1 MENDEKFIR
10 SLYGKMAV
18 ASTVALAGNFLA
30 QILGTIIAGNILSD
44 AALATVGIAT
54 PVYYVYGAAGA
65 MLGIGCATLCAN
77 HIGKSEF
84 LECRRVF
91 TMTYILVFA
100 IAALLTAA
108 VFMFIDP
115 IVLALGA
122 SADNFEEVKRYC
134 QAMAAGGVGF
144 MLIFPAFNILRID
157 GRNKTAAGVFVIS
170 GIVTV
175 ALTYVFLTFLGTG
188 VAGLAVASCAGSG
201 IAGIAGGGVIFAKS
215 KNFRP
220 IRPVKPF
227 AAAKNIA
234 VTGTPGAMEYFC
246 FFACM
251 LVLNNLLASYF
262 GGSTVAAYKVADS
275 INSFALILIWGIVG
289 PLTPLA
295 GVFGAERD
303 TRSLRDVLKLS
314 IKWGLSVILPLTGLL
329 LVFAPRV
336 AGLFGMSAAFYAVR
350 IFALSIPLSFLNHIL
365 IYLYMGGK
373 KVLLANVLMASRM
386 AVWVVVV
393 AIPLAGIGQIAFWWC
408 FVAAEFLTL
417 ITALVVSAAARKG
430 NKNLLPLLLIDISAE
445 RDGRYVSFSAQPGQA
460 AEAAAS
466 LVNFCEANDLS
477 PKTSMAISLAIE
489 EILVVIFDKS
499 KPESANLRILIV
511 ADSDVIILRVRCGGK
526 LFNPV
531 DYARKASPD
540 EALEI
545 MGVNMILKLAVSLD
559 YRNTFGVNNTT
570 IIIGNVKH
578 AMKK

>member
-10 SLYGKMAV
+10 SLYGRMAA

-30 QILGTIIAGNILSD
+30 QIFGTIIAGNILSD
-44 AALATVGIAT
+44 AALAVVGIAT
-54 PVYYVYGAAGA
+54 PVFYVYGAAGA

-84 LECRRVF
+84 LECRRIF
-91 TMTYILVFA
+91 TITYILVFA
-100 IAALLTAA
+100 AAALISAA
-108 VFMFIDP
+108 VLVFIDP
-115 IVLALGA
+115 IVLLLGA
-122 SADNFEEVKRYC
+122 SADNFLEVKRYC
-134 QAMAAGGVGF
+134 LAMAVGGVGV

-157 GRNKTAAGVFVIS
+157 GRNKTAAGIFVIS
-170 GIVTV
+170 GILTV
-175 ALTYVFLTFLGTG
+175 ALTYVFLDYLGTG
-188 VAGLAVASCAGSG
+188 VAGLAAASCIGGG
-201 IAGIAGGGVIFAKS
+201 IAGVAGGAVIFAKS
-215 KNFRP
+215 SNFKP
-220 IRPVKPF
+220 IRPSKPLK
-227 AAAKNIA
+227 AAKNIA

-251 LVLNNLLASYF
+251 LALNNLLASKF
-262 GGSTVAAYKVADS
+262 GGSAVAAYKVADS

-303 TRSLRDVLKLS
+303 TRSLRDTLKLS
-314 IKWGLSVILPLTGLL
+314 IKWGFCVILPITGIL

-336 AGLFGMSAAFYAVR
+336 AGLFGMGAASHAVR
-350 IFALSIPLSFLNHIL
+350 IFAISIPLSFLNHIL

-386 AVWVVVV
+386 AVWVVAA
-393 AIPLAGIGQIAFWWC
+393 AIPLARIGQNAFWWC
-408 FVAAEFLTL
+408 FSVAEFLTL
-417 ITALVVSAAARKG
+417 ITALGMSVAARKG
-430 NKNLLPLLLIDISAE
+430 NRNLLPLLLIDISAE
-445 RDGRYVSFSAQPGQA
+445 RDGRYVSFSAKPGQA

-466 LVNFCEANDLS
+466 VVDFCEANSLS

-489 EILVVIFDKS
+489 EMLVVIFDKS
-499 KPESANLRILIV
+499 KPESANVRILIV
-511 ADSDVIILRVRCGGK
+511 ADSDVIILRVRCGGT

-531 DYARKASPD
+531 DYARKATQD

-545 MGVNMILKLAVSLD
+545 MGVQMIMKLAVSLD

-570 IIIGNVKH
+570 IIIGE
-578 AMKK
+578 KKRA